1 MGFHVRE
8 ESLPEEARLKGGVM
22 RVVGQHFFVV
32 DCGLSR
38 SEKNRLLADLLRRC
52 DTGGIYLP
60 PYLRSWLEG
69 GEDR

>member
-1 MGFHVRE
+1 
-8 ESLPEEARLKGGVM
+8 M

-32 DCGLSR
+32 DFGLSR